1 MFGSLGNLGELMKNM
16 KEVGARVKDMQ
27 ASLKSRVVEAEAGGG
42 MVRARMNGAG
52 ELVGLTFE
60 PDAVDPE
67 DPELLSDLV
76 LAAVNN
82 ARKKADA
89 LRAETLRELTGG
101 LDLSSLGVDIDN
113 LV

>member
-1 MFGSLGNLGELMKNM
+1 MFGNLGQLMKNM

-27 ASLKSRVVEAEAGGG
+27 ASLKNRVVEAEAGGG

-60 PDAVDPE
+60 ADAIDPA
-67 DPELLSDLV
+67 DTELLSDLV

-89 LRAETLRELTGG
+89 LRAESLRELTGG
-101 LDLSSLGVDIDN
+101 LDLSSLGMDIDN